1 MGACPHNRGSAGGV
15 CEICGARVDEQ
26 ERPGH
31 GRPFAPLDR
40 SREPARP
47 APSSAPRPSGTRA
60 ESDRSSSLSRPA
72 SAPHRA
78 PVPGPGDPQWRDPL
92 ASLFGPAEPKS
103 PRHPE
108 PEPAEIA
115 HKHTRAPR
123 PPLDLSATTPDLFR
137 ISPPTRPERALSSA
151 PPPMPPAPVPPAPV
165 RAPASPDPG
174 RAPASPDPA
183 PAPASPTAAAAA
195 AAPSAP
201 PDPPAPQPGV
211 TAWSVLVACDRVYY
225 MMRLADERFSPT
237 LEFPAEPSERR
248 IPLAGEEMRIGRRSA
263 GRQVDPEI
271 DLAGPPADPGISR
284 LHARLVRNPEGTWA
298 LVDTGSAN
306 GTLLNGQHVPAGEPV
321 TLREGD
327 RMHLGAWTVIVLLRG

>member
-1 MGACPHNRGSAGGV
+1 
-15 CEICGARVDEQ
+15 
-26 ERPGH
+26 
-31 GRPFAPLDR
+31 
-40 SREPARP
+40 
-47 APSSAPRPSGTRA
+47 
-60 ESDRSSSLSRPA
+60 
-72 SAPHRA
+72 
-78 PVPGPGDPQWRDPL
+78 
-92 ASLFGPAEPKS
+92 
-103 PRHPE
+103 
-108 PEPAEIA
+108 
-115 HKHTRAPR
+115 
-123 PPLDLSATTPDLFR
+123 
-137 ISPPTRPERALSSA
+137 
-151 PPPMPPAPVPPAPV
+151 
-165 RAPASPDPG
+165 
-174 RAPASPDPA
+174 
-183 PAPASPTAAAAA
+183 
-195 AAPSAP
+195 
-201 PDPPAPQPGV
+201 
-211 TAWSVLVACDRVYY
+211 